1 MASCK
6 RRDAVLMP
14 KMPSVKRT
22 VLEKYQAWNNKP
34 SSAWI
39 SITTFF
45 LGAVIL
51 TCAFLQSQFALF
63 HHTEWDIP
71 NLEKIQQ
78 VKSAWKT
85 RIPSWARG
93 SLAEQY
99 AVFKVDGKPIGTRD
113 QHATTVAEK
122 GNGLYKISGGYFYF
136 SLPLNKDPRIEKG
149 RYTIDVPSPVSERT
163 WAIGISLFLIGAVL
177 TSANPRGLSYHQTLI
192 QRLTSL
198 PDAYL
203 ILALFFIG
211 IGIRA
216 WDISANPEFS
226 DGWFSVKGVP
236 YSDAE
241 GWDELAMNLADGQG
255 FQGGFSAQRPLFPA
269 MLASLYAFTGPSL
282 FSLEVL
288 HCFLGGLTVAAVCGI
303 GILGGSRLA
312 GLVGAIGLALSE
324 NDSWFQQMFM
334 TEIAGAAFTVTAVL
348 ALCLALEK
356 PSVWIVIISG
366 LLLGCANLASG
377 FSMLALPAY
386 GSIVLVTW
394 WLRLGWRRAFSYTT
408 LLATVVALSWM
419 PWLIRQHRVHGFL
432 NLSASSAN
440 LLYAAANPAY
450 GRLTPEAASEWERAG
465 VPDHE
470 GPRYNF
476 YMKRYKEMVAQYPMA
491 YAKKVY
497 TGMRSFFNYWRFEGP
512 DRHGVIMLGL
522 LAAMMLHLS
531 RNKAWSV
538 LLSGSLLIFLCYKL
552 DGDDGLT
559 LWLAGS
565 FLTLLTCQKA
575 QRPAWLLVASTVV
588 FAALLAGMTGGTLSR
603 RIWTAGG
610 WAMPL
615 LIMFGAEGFLRLSS
629 AWLEKIGRRVGRTG
643 HPTSDQTAPVVTTI
657 SPSVRFASLVILV
670 TLVAYATLASAMAT
684 SRYLF
689 SPAKNT
695 ATMPLDADTR
705 AKALDA
711 AQKQF
716 DMLSALPSGD
726 PRLWVSAVKVLYG
739 CELGNGEDAGH
750 PAKDFEVRPYNR
762 TVGILKLLDHPEETP
777 VSGQFRISDKALPKH
792 ESLLVI
798 GIRKPV
804 LNNSQEYQEGT
815 MEILGFLPIDT
826 GTQPVTVQWD
836 KANWLKAT
844 PEALQILKGK
854 P

>member
-1 MASCK
+1 MMASCK

-22 VLEKYQAWNNKP
+22 VLEKYQAWNDKP

-39 SITTFF
+39 SIATFL
-45 LGAVIL
+45 LGAIIL
-51 TCAFLQSQFALF
+51 TGAFLQSQFALF
-63 HHTEWDIP
+63 HHKEWDIP
-71 NLEKIQQ
+71 NPEKIQQ

-99 AVFKVDGKPIGTRD
+99 VVFKVDGKPVGTRD
-113 QHATTVAEK
+113 QHTTAVAEK
-122 GNGLYKISGGYFYF
+122 GNGLYKISGGYLYF
-136 SLPLNKDPRIEKG
+136 SLPLHKDPRVEKG
-149 RYTIDVPSPVSERT
+149 RYTIAVPSPVSERT
-163 WAIGISLFLIGAVL
+163 WVIGISLFLIGAVL
-177 TSANPRGLSYHQTLI
+177 TSANPRGAGYHRAIL
-192 QRLTSL
+192 QRLATV

-203 ILALFFIG
+203 LLALFFIG
-211 IGIRA
+211 AGVRA
-216 WDISANPEFS
+216 WDISAHPEFS
-226 DGWFSVKGVP
+226 DGWFSIKGVP

-269 MLASLYAFTGPSL
+269 MLASLYVFTGPSL
-282 FSLEVL
+282 FALKAL
-288 HCFLGGLTVAAVCGI
+288 HCFLGGLAVAAVCGI

-312 GLVGAIGLALSE
+312 GLVGGVGLALNE

-334 TEIAGAAFTVTAVL
+334 TEIAGTAFTVTAVL

-356 PSVWIVIISG
+356 PSVRIVVISG

-394 WLRLGWRRAFSYTT
+394 GLRLGWRRAFSYTT

-419 PWLIRQHRVHGFL
+419 PWLIRQHRVHGFW

-465 VPDHE
+465 VTDRE

-476 YMKRYKEMVAQYPMA
+476 YMKRYKEMVAQHPVD
-491 YAKKVY
+491 YAKKVCA
-497 TGMRSFFNYWRFEGP
+497 GMRSFFNYWRFEGP
-512 DRHGVIMLGL
+512 DRHGVIMIGL

-565 FLTLLTCQKA
+565 FLTLLTCQKQ

-615 LIMFGAEGFLRLSS
+615 LIMFGADGFLQLSS
-629 AWLEKIGRRVGRTG
+629 AWLEKLEHRLRRTG
-643 HPTSDQTAPVVTTI
+643 APISGPSAVTALSSNARLACMIIPVV
-657 SPSVRFASLVILV
+657 LVV
-670 TLVAYATLASAMAT
+670 YTTLASMMAT
-684 SRYLF
+684 GCYLL
-689 SPAKNT
+689 SPATNAAIK
-695 ATMPLDADTR
+695 PLDADTR
-705 AKALDA
+705 DKALHA
-711 AQKQF
+711 ARQQF
-716 DMLSALPSGD
+716 DFLSEIPSGD
-726 PRLWVSAVKVLYG
+726 RRLEVSAVKVLYG
-739 CELGNGEDAGH
+739 CELENSEDAGH
-750 PAKDFEVRPYNR
+750 PARDFEVRPYHR
-762 TVGILKLLDHPEETP
+762 TVGILRRLDHPEETP
-777 VSGQFRISDKALPKH
+777 VSGQFRIRNNALPKH
-792 ESLLVI
+792 ENLLVI
-798 GIRKPV
+798 GVHESGINPDHKEEDGPLEV
-804 LNNSQEYQEGT
+804 
-815 MEILGFLPIDT
+815 LGFIPIDSK
-826 GTQPVTVQWD
+826 TQPVTVHWD
-836 KANWLKAT
+836 QVNWLKAT
-844 PEALQILKGK
+844 PEALQILKRK